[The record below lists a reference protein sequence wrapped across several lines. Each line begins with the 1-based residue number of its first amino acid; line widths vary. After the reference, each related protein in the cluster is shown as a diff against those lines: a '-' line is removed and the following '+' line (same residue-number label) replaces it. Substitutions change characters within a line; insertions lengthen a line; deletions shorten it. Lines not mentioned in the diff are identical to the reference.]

1 MTESSHSGHSANA
14 GHVEYDRLF
23 SYFRYL
29 VAITIGSITIILTAA
44 GIFFYSNLRDVRAD
58 AKEEANRVAT
68 AEAKARVAE
77 AFNEKNVNQMI
88 LQAAQ
93 DKVGTVTDKLI
104 QQQLES
110 RLGPIQ
116 QKISFMGQI
125 SESDM
130 RMRMGFRGG
139 MDDLNRLLKST
150 NDPDVL
156 KFANTTM
163 TAVGQDYDTRMQEN
177 ANRFGGQALFALQNT
192 PVLAFA
198 GQSPANLHDVVQV
211 IAQNPELNTVAT
223 AFIAFR
229 QISGENVKMF
239 DSAAVT
245 SWCSR
250 NKPKCEASD
259 KPAPSPMSK

>member
-1 MTESSHSGHSANA
+1 MTEPHL
-14 GHVEYDRLF
+14 EYDRLL
-23 SYFRYL
+23 SYFKYL
-29 VAITIGSITIILTAA
+29 VAITGTFITVILVAA
-44 GIFFYSNLRDVRAD
+44 GALFYSNMRDVRAD
-58 AKEEANRVAT
+58 AKDEANRVAT
-68 AEAKARVAE
+68 AEAKARVAQ
-77 AFNEKNVNQMI
+77 AFDEKNINTLI

-104 QQQLES
+104 QQQLET
-110 RLGPIQ
+110 RLGPLQ

-150 NDPDVL
+150 NDADVL

-163 TAVGQDYDTRMQEN
+163 TAVGQDFDTRMQEN
-177 ANRFGGQALFALQNT
+177 VTRMGGQALFALQNT
-192 PVLAFA
+192 PALAIA

-211 IAQNPELNTVAT
+211 IDQNPELNTVAT
-223 AFIAFR
+223 AFLAFR
-229 QISGENVKMF
+229 QLSGENVKMF
-239 DSAAVT
+239 DRTAVT

-250 NKPKCEASD
+250 NKPKCETTA
-259 KPAPSPMSK
+259 APSPKQ

>member
-1 MTESSHSGHSANA
+1 
-14 GHVEYDRLF
+14 
-23 SYFRYL
+23 
-29 VAITIGSITIILTAA
+29 
-44 GIFFYSNLRDVRAD
+44 
-58 AKEEANRVAT
+58 
-68 AEAKARVAE
+68 
-77 AFNEKNVNQMI
+77 MI

-104 QQQLES
+104 QQQLAT
-110 RLGPIQ
+110 RLGPLQ

-150 NDPDVL
+150 DDPDVL

-163 TAVGQDYDTRMQEN
+163 TAVGQDFDTRMQEN

-192 PVLAFA
+192 PALIT
-198 GQSPANLHDVVQV
+198 QDHRPSDLHDVVQI

-229 QISGENVKMF
+229 QLSGENVKMF
-239 DSAAVT
+239 DSTAIT
-245 SWCSR
+245 NWCSR
-250 NKPKCEASD
+250 NKPKCESSE
-259 KPAPSPMSK
+259 KPAPVTATPKQ